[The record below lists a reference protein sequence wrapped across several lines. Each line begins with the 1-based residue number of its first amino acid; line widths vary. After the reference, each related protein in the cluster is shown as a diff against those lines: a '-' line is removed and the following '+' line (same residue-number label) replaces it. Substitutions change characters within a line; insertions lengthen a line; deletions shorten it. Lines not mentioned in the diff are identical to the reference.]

1 VVTVVELLLALAVV
15 DRMQVHMQVDTVRV
29 DMVDHMPAHTQVD
42 MRVEVMQVDTQV
54 VDIIIHT
61 LSVTLHPCVH
71 RLYHTLCQCSNVQ
84 DPHTLTLPLLYM
96 FNLLDPF
103 TILIAKGTPCAP
115 NLVQSHP
122 NQSNL

>member
-15 DRMQVHMQVDTVRV
+15 DLMQVHMQV

-42 MRVEVMQVDTQV
+42 MRVVVMQVDMQV

-71 RLYHTLCQCSNVQ
+71 RLYHTLCQCRNVQ
-84 DPHTLTLPLLYM
+84 DLHTLTLPLLYM
-96 FNLLDPF
+96 FNLLNLF
-103 TILIAKGTPCAP
+103 TILVTKGIPCAP